1 MLLSALTYEPIVRIG
16 IGALKVSPHGV
27 FTAVGC
33 LVGAWFFRRET
44 RARGVDDE
52 LIISMLTRAAIA
64 AIVGARLVYVLNH
77 LDQYGSVLD
86 WFKVWEG
93 GISLPGG
100 LTGGVLAAWW
110 SCRRDGLDFIGLAD
124 VAAPWLP
131 LGVAVGRIG
140 DILIADHLGPPTSM
154 PFGFRC
160 PENVDVGVT
169 VGSPCPPGQVV
180 HLTAAYYLLASLAI
194 FAIVLWARPR
204 LRAVRGQAAL
214 LVAVLYGTNRF
225 LLDFVRADDR
235 RLGFTGSQWTAVTA
249 VVVGSTLMI
258 WRRRTVT
265 RRQARQP
272 SDITNGSAPA
282 TPPDRPRPLSPTPE
296 EED

>member
-1 MLLSALTYEPIVRIG
+1 
-16 IGALKVSPHGV
+16 
-27 FTAVGC
+27 
-33 LVGAWFFRRET
+33 
-44 RARGVDDE
+44 
-52 LIISMLTRAAIA
+52 MLTRAAVT
-64 AIVGARLVYVLNH
+64 AIVGARVVYVLNH
-77 LDQYGSVLD
+77 LDQYGSVLE

-93 GISLPGG
+93 GISLLGG

-110 SCRRDGLDFIGLAD
+110 SCRRDGLDFVGLAD

-180 HLTAAYYLLASLAI
+180 HLTAAYDLVASLAI
-194 FAIVLWARPR
+194 FAVVLWARPR
-204 LRAVRGQAAL
+204 LRAIRGQTAL
-214 LVAVLYGTNRF
+214 LVAVLYGINRF

-235 RLGFTGSQWTAVTA
+235 RLGLTGSQWTALLAVT
-249 VVVGSTLMI
+249 VGSTLI
-258 WRRRTVT
+258 VWRSRTGT
-265 RRQARQP
+265 RRPVGPASDAAVP
-272 SDITNGSAPA
+272 SASGIPSGRADP
-282 TPPDRPRPLSPTPE
+282 PE

>member
-1 MLLSALTYEPIVRIG
+1 MSALTYEPIVRIG
-16 IGALKVSPHGV
+16 IGPLGVSPHGI
-27 FTAVGC
+27 FTAVGF
-33 LVGAWFFRRET
+33 LVGAWFFLRE
-44 RARGVDDE
+44 ARGRGIE
-52 LIISMLTRAAIA
+52 EEPIFSMLTRAAVA
-64 AIVGARLVYVLNH
+64 AIVGARVVYVLNH

-93 GISLPGG
+93 GISLLGG

-110 SCRRDGLDFIGLAD
+110 SCRRDGLDFVGLAD

-160 PENVDVGVT
+160 PDNVDVGAT
-169 VGSPCPPGQVV
+169 VGSPCQPGQVV
-180 HLTAAYYLLASLAI
+180 HLTAAYDLLASLAI

-235 RLGFTGSQWTAVTA
+235 RLGLTGSQWTALTA
-249 VVVGSTLMI
+249 VVVGSTVMI
-258 WRRRTVT
+258 WRQRTVSRRTAVT
-265 RRQARQP
+265 STDTP
-272 SDITNGSAPA
+272 TDEPAPL
-282 TPPDRPRPLSPTPE
+282 TPPDRPRHLSTTPD